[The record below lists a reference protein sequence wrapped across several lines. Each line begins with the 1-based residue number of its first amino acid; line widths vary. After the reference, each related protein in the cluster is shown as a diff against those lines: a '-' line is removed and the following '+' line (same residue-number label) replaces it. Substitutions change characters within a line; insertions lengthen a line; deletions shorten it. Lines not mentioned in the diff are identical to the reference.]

1 MPKRRL
7 DKWYKVVLPE
17 IELKEMAPFPEIL
30 EVAKMVRTA
39 LIIMAEA
46 KEAAIEAL
54 VTTKAEKEALQQR
67 QAERVEQQLLL
78 RKIGAKEWGL

>member
-1 MPKRRL
+1 
-7 DKWYKVVLPE
+7 
-17 IELKEMAPFPEIL
+17 
-30 EVAKMVRTA
+30 MVRTTP
-39 LIIMAEA
+39 IIVAEP
-46 KEAAIEAL
+46 KEVATEAL